1 MGRSVNHFTSWVSHD
16 NYQGLRVL
24 MPEERLFIAVL
35 SQAAHDAF
43 STHAEKLERDA
54 ARAFFMNKGK
64 RFRDICELAGR
75 EPQYVHEKVRSKIL
89 KANGWNMDE
98 SMRKTYRQRLTKGK
112 KRGPKKHLTGNAYYA
127 KKAAK
132 SNKSFYY
139 EGMGAKGGRP
149 RIYNKVEQ

>member
-1 MGRSVNHFTSWVSHD
+1 MSRSSNSFTSRVSQA
-16 NYQGLRVL
+16 NILGSRVHV
-24 MPEERLFIAVL
+24 PEEKLFIAVL

-43 STHAEKLERDA
+43 STHVGKLERDA

-98 SMRKTYRQRLTKGK
+98 SMHKMYRQSSVRK
-112 KRGPKKHLTGNAYYA
+112 KRGRYKKKHLTGNAYYA
-127 KKAAK
+127 AKEKK
-132 SNKSFYY
+132 NFYY
-139 EGMGAKGGRP
+139 EGIGKKGGRP
-149 RIYNKVEQ
+149 RIYNRIES

>member
-1 MGRSVNHFTSWVSHD
+1 MGRSNNSFTSWT
-16 NYQGLRVL
+16 NPANTPGPRVR
-24 MPEERLFIAVL
+24 MPEEKLFPAVL

-43 STHAEKLERDA
+43 STHVGKLERDA

-98 SMRKTYRQRLTKGK
+98 SLRKTYRQRKE
-112 KRGPKKHLTGNAYYA
+112 RGRYKKKHLTGNAYYA
-127 KKAAK
+127 AKEKK
-132 SNKSFYY
+132 NFYY
-139 EGMGAKGGRP
+139 EGIGKKGGRP
-149 RIYNKVEQ
+149 RIYNRIEP

>member
-1 MGRSVNHFTSWVSHD
+1 MGRSVNSFTSWT
-16 NYQGLRVL
+16 NPANIPGPRVH

-43 STHAEKLERDA
+43 STHVGKLERDA

-98 SMRKTYRQRLTKGK
+98 SLRNMYRQSSARR
-112 KRGPKKHLTGNAYYA
+112 KRGRYKKKHLTGNAYYA
-127 KKAAK
+127 AK
-132 SNKSFYY
+132 TTKNFHY
-139 EGMGAKGGRP
+139 EGIGKKGGRP
-149 RIYNKVEQ
+149 RIYNRIEP

>member
-1 MGRSVNHFTSWVSHD
+1 MGRSSNSFTLMVGQS
-16 NYQGLRVL
+16 NIPGPRVH

-43 STHAEKLERDA
+43 STHVGKLERDA

-89 KANGWNMDE
+89 KANGWNIDE
-98 SMRKTYRQRLTKGK
+98 SLRNMYRQSSARR
-112 KRGPKKHLTGNAYYA
+112 KRGRYKKKHLTGNAYYA
-127 KKAAK
+127 AK
-132 SNKSFYY
+132 TTKNFHY
-139 EGMGAKGGRP
+139 EGIGKKGGRP
-149 RIYNKVEQ
+149 RIYNRIEP

>member
-1 MGRSVNHFTSWVSHD
+1 MGRSNNSFTTWTSQA
-16 NYQGLRVL
+16 NLPGPRVL
-24 MPEERLFIAVL
+24 MPEEKLFIAVL

-43 STHAEKLERDA
+43 STHVEKFDRDA

-75 EPQYVHEKVRSKIL
+75 ESQYVHEKIRNRIL
-89 KANGWNMDE
+89 RANGWNLDE

-127 KKAAK
+127 AKAKK
-132 SNKSFYY
+132 NFYY
-139 EGMGAKGGRP
+139 EGIGKKGGRP
-149 RIYNKVEQ
+149 RIYNRIEP